1 MTRAGRH
8 RNERGTT
15 LIEVM
20 VASTIFVLFVAGMY
34 SATGMF
40 YSLVDI
46 QRNRTDSLTA
56 MNVSR
61 SRIIADARGASS
73 IACPGSGTVEFTTTG
88 GGPPRIVEYTSDG
101 DRLIRWESVDNKNY
115 WVADGVSSLD
125 CDLLSGNA
133 GVEVAVM
140 FGKADDRFA
149 LHLSF
154 LDLLSGG
161 GPS

>member
-1 MTRAGRH
+1 MTRSGH
-8 RNERGTT
+8 HTHERGTT

-61 SRIIADARGASS
+61 SRIIADARGVSG
-73 IACPGSGTVEFTTTG
+73 IACPGSGTLELTTTG
-88 GGPPRIVEYTSDG
+88 GGVPRTVEYTTDG
-101 DRLIRWESVDNKNY
+101 THLVRWASEDNKNY
-115 WVADGVSSLD
+115 RVADGVSSLE
-125 CDLLSGNA
+125 CDVLSGNA
-133 GVEVAVM
+133 GIEVAVM
-140 FGKADDRFA
+140 FGGADDRFT

-154 LDLLSGG
+154 LDLPPGG